1 MRIKGL
7 DKLKRSLEDLAKALS
22 SLDGELGKVSFD
34 PNDPQSIELAIQ
46 NMESLVDERVGSFGN
61 NEAVQNLVD
70 TFKEANRRAILE
82 CAAEART
89 KLEVE
94 E

>member
-61 NEAVQNLVD
+61 NEAVQNLVG
-70 TFKEANRRAILE
+70 TFKEANRRAILD

>member
-7 DKLKRSLEDLAKALS
+7 DKLKRTLEDLAKALS
-22 SLDGELGKVSFD
+22 SLDGELGNVSFD

-46 NMESLVDERVGSFGN
+46 SMESLVDERVGSFGK
-61 NEAVQNLVD
+61 NEAVQHFVD
-70 TFKEANRRAILE
+70 AFKETNRRAILD
-82 CAAEART
+82 CAAKART
-89 KLEVE
+89 NSEIE